1 MDTPDSARCDAGGGP
16 NAMTIEGSGKFWE
29 RPMQTFLSVASS
41 DIQHQQFRQFLYQ
54 VGKGPQ
60 EICGCLHAL
69 CQQWLKPKEW
79 SKQQMLDLVILEQ
92 FLSILPP
99 DMATWI
105 RECGAETCSQAVALA
120 EGFLLSQAED
130 KKPEGQAK
138 NLYVEVQLDLPA
150 SEESPSETTCS
161 PQWKELEQERDTAAA
176 LQGAGTMPLSPQS
189 LLSICNGV
197 EPIEGPVSFED
208 VAIHFSP
215 EEWAFLDADQRALQA
230 QIMEETC
237 GIVASL
243 ADNWS
248 ESFVCTKCGKCFWHK
263 WELTRHQ
270 QAHLEEENPTSEKAF
285 QCNACGKD
293 FAQNMALVLHKKL
306 CAGKNGGA
314 FDFDFKLT
322 HLRCQ
327 TDYKGK
333 KTHKCQE
340 CGKSFAGRT
349 ILLVHQRVHTGEKPF
364 KCPECGKCFSAS
376 SNFVTHQRL
385 HTGEKPYRCQE
396 CGKCCTRKSELV
408 IHERVHIGEKPF
420 KCQECG
426 KCFSQNSTLATHWRV
441 HTEEKPYKCQ
451 ECGKWFAHKSSLLV
465 HQRIHTGEKPY
476 KCQECGKSFVHSS
489 HLVTYQTLHTG
500 EKPYKCQECGKCFAH
515 TSHLVTHQTLHT
527 REKPYECLECGKCF
541 ATNSSLG
548 SHIRVHTGEKPYKCQ
563 EYGKTFA
570 YSSHLMPH
578 QILHTGEKPY
588 KCLEWAQ
595 AGNGLS
601 EARSSVSVLRPPPPA
616 NSSVSVPK
624 AIPSAAPT
632 AALGAEIHPTPNG
645 DGDNASVVLD
655 LEDSLPMAGEAQADR
670 WHIRGLTSQA
680 IRATKIAPYLDLLPA
695 NDQTL
700 ARAFHQKA
708 SLLATFQKELA
719 KHTADAS
726 RKLLATT
733 VSLRRH
739 TRLRA
744 SRLSQSARAII
755 EDLPINESDLFNPE
769 TDTQALGLMINF
781 EKSKLVPTLCINF
794 IGAIIDSTE
803 KKLFSRRAV
812 PVSSDPS

>member
-1 MDTPDSARCDAGGGP
+1 MCLGTDATLPLSLCGVPGPKAPPECDAGGGP

-138 NLYVEVQLDLPA
+138 NL
-150 SEESPSETTCS
+150 
-161 PQWKELEQERDTAAA
+161 
-176 LQGAGTMPLSPQS
+176 PQS

-243 ADNWS
+243 ADNW
-248 ESFVCTKCGKCFWHK
+248 
-263 WELTRHQ
+263 
-270 QAHLEEENPTSEKAF
+270 N
-285 QCNACGKD
+285 

-376 SNFVTHQRL
+376 SNF
-385 HTGEKPYRCQE
+385 
-396 CGKCCTRKSELV
+396 LV

-548 SHIRVHTGEKPYKCQ
+548 SHIRVHTGEKPYKCGEWPLGSEEQ
-563 EYGKTFA
+563 RLSTEASTSCQQQCLGTKGHPIC
-570 YSSHLMPH
+570 SSH
-578 QILHTGEKPY
+578 G
-588 KCLEWAQ
+588 CL
-595 AGNGLS
+595 GG
-601 EARSSVSVLRPPPPA
+601 
-616 NSSVSVPK
+616 
-624 AIPSAAPT
+624 
-632 AALGAEIHPTPNG
+632 
-645 DGDNASVVLD
+645 
-655 LEDSLPMAGEAQADR
+655 
-670 WHIRGLTSQA
+670 
-680 IRATKIAPYLDLLPA
+680 
-695 NDQTL
+695 
-700 ARAFHQKA
+700 
-708 SLLATFQKELA
+708 
-719 KHTADAS
+719 
-726 RKLLATT
+726 
-733 VSLRRH
+733 
-739 TRLRA
+739 
-744 SRLSQSARAII
+744 
-755 EDLPINESDLFNPE
+755 
-769 TDTQALGLMINF
+769 
-781 EKSKLVPTLCINF
+781 
-794 IGAIIDSTE
+794 
-803 KKLFSRRAV
+803 
-812 PVSSDPS
+812 